1 MTDASTASG
10 AVSHRRMRGP
20 RPTVLAPA
28 FAAISASS
36 AAKPPSAPVTMAIFS
51 FHHRRALLRPAGRA
65 GARRRTRSRTAQGR
79 TVQRC
84 GTRHQSLPAAGPHPA
99 ECPGRTAWRLPPQC
113 GCSARSS
120 APLFGGRHAVP
131 AEEGHDVGCAQ
142 LHAVLDDLLQL
153 VLLGV
158 AGQQSDLH
166 AGFGG
171 AGIARLHPELH
182 ALVPKAGDGGGVF
195 HGIAVA

>member
-1 MTDASTASG
+1 M
-10 AVSHRRMRGP
+10 
-20 RPTVLAPA
+20 
-28 FAAISASS
+28 
-36 AAKPPSAPVTMAIFS
+36 
-51 FHHRRALLRPAGRA
+51 
-65 GARRRTRSRTAQGR
+65 
-79 TVQRC
+79 
-84 GTRHQSLPAAGPHPA
+84 
-99 ECPGRTAWRLPPQC
+99 
-113 GCSARSS
+113 
-120 APLFGGRHAVP
+120 

-158 AGQQSDLH
+158 TGQQSDLH

-182 ALVPKAGDGGGVF
+182 TLIAKAGDGGGVF